1 MAKGRGGLGRGLE
14 SLFEDAAPS
23 FESDT
28 RIETLP
34 LREIEPDPGQP
45 RKTFDDETLA
55 ELSASIAEHGLL
67 QPIAVRPKP
76 SGGYLIV
83 AGERRWRASRMAGL
97 TEVPVIVKDVTD
109 EQAMELAL
117 VENLQ
122 REDLDPVEEAAG
134 IRELMTRCDL
144 TQEQAARKLGKSR
157 SALANSLR
165 LLSLPETVL
174 ELLKS
179 GFITIGHAKVVLGL
193 PTPELQEEAAQ
204 MIADN
209 QLNVRQAEALCKK
222 LAKPAKEPV
231 AAPLPSALP
240 VEVEESLK
248 QALGSEVRVAY
259 HDGKGKLTV
268 HFYSDD
274 QLKAFAN
281 LSLAVAR
288 QLS

>member
-76 SGGYLIV
+76 SGCYLIV

-281 LSLAVAR
+281 LLGQYSVE
-288 QLS
+288 

>member
-97 TEVPVIVKDVTD
+97 TEVPVIVKDVSD

-179 GFITIGHAKVVLGL
+179 GFITIGHAKVILGL
-193 PTPELQEEAAQ
+193 PAPELQEEAAQ

-281 LSLAVAR
+281 LLGQYSVE
-288 QLS
+288 

>member
-67 QPIAVRPKP
+67 QPIAVRPRA

-97 TEVPVIVKDVTD
+97 TEVPVIVKDV
-109 EQAMELAL
+109 
-117 VENLQ
+117 
-122 REDLDPVEEAAG
+122 
-134 IRELMTRCDL
+134 LMDRCGL

-157 SALANSLR
+157 SALANILR
-165 LLSLPETVL
+165 LLTLPDSVL

-193 PTPELQEEAAQ
+193 PTPELQAEAAQ

-222 LAKPAKEPV
+222 LAKPAKEP
-231 AAPLPSALP
+231 AAPPLPSALP

-281 LSLAVAR
+281 LLGQYSME
-288 QLS
+288 

>member
-165 LLSLPETVL
+165 LLSLQETVL

-281 LSLAVAR
+281 LLGQYSVE
-288 QLS
+288 

>member
-209 QLNVRQAEALCKK
+209 QLSVRQAEALCKK

-281 LSLAVAR
+281 LLGQYSVE
-288 QLS
+288 

>member
-179 GFITIGHAKVVLGL
+179 GFITIGHAKVFLGL

-231 AAPLPSALP
+231 AAPLTSALP

-281 LSLAVAR
+281 LLGQYSVE
-288 QLS
+288 

>member
-122 REDLDPVEEAAG
+122 REDLDPVEEAVG

-209 QLNVRQAEALCKK
+209 QLNVRQAEALRKK

-281 LSLAVAR
+281 LLG
-288 QLS
+288 QYNME

>member
-165 LLSLPETVL
+165 LLSLPDTVL

-281 LSLAVAR
+281 LLG
-288 QLS
+288 QYNME

>member
-109 EQAMELAL
+109 GQAMELAL

-157 SALANSLR
+157 SALANSPR

-281 LSLAVAR
+281 LLGQYSVE
-288 QLS
+288 

>member
-34 LREIEPDPGQP
+34 LREIEPDHGQP

-281 LSLAVAR
+281 LLGQYSVE
-288 QLS
+288 

>member
-1 MAKGRGGLGRGLE
+1 MAKGRGGLGRGLV

-281 LSLAVAR
+281 LLGQYSVE
-288 QLS
+288 

>member
-67 QPIAVRPKP
+67 QPIAVRPRA

-134 IRELMTRCDL
+134 IRELMDRCGLLPRKIIDL
-144 TQEQAARKLGKSR
+144 SPFHTSLFITNLASINTNSIFHHCYEFGTTGVFVSMGKPIANYR
-157 SALANSLR
+157 SGEYNKKMIPLSVVMDERICTGHEYALFWASVRRYLKH
-165 LLSLPETVL
+165 P
-174 ELLKS
+174 ELLEGK
-179 GFITIGHAKVVLGL
+179 
-193 PTPELQEEAAQ
+193 PTEENAYP
-204 MIADN
+204 
-209 QLNVRQAEALCKK
+209 AEEC
-222 LAKPAKEPV
+222 V
-231 AAPLPSALP
+231 
-240 VEVEESLK
+240 
-248 QALGSEVRVAY
+248 
-259 HDGKGKLTV
+259 
-268 HFYSDD
+268 
-274 QLKAFAN
+274 
-281 LSLAVAR
+281 
-288 QLS
+288 